1 MRCNCCDR
9 ALSEDE
15 IQFNTDIN
23 AWEMCSTCLDIALD
37 AAYSGSFSYD
47 DEEDYLYVTLDDGVE
62 DFFVAND
69 LGLTS
74 VVDEQGRGGD

>member
-15 IQFNTDIN
+15 IQFNPQID
-23 AWEMCSTCLDIALD
+23 AWEMCSTCVDIALD
-37 AAYSGSFSYD
+37 AAFSGSFSYD
-47 DEEDYLYVTLDDGVE
+47 DDEDYLFVTLDDGVE
-62 DFFVAND
+62 DLFVANE

-74 VVDEQGRGGD
+74 VVDEGWGGD

>member
-15 IQFNTDIN
+15 IQFNPQID
-23 AWEMCSTCLDIALD
+23 AWEMCSTCLDIAFD
-37 AAYSGSFSYD
+37 AAFSGSFSYD
-47 DEEDYLYVTLDDGVE
+47 DEEDYLFVTIEDGVE
-62 DFFVAND
+62 DFFVANE

-74 VVDEQGRGGD
+74 SVDEWGSYE

>member
-23 AWEMCSTCLDIALD
+23 AWEMCSTCVDIALD
-37 AAYSGSFSYD
+37 AAFSGSFSYD
-47 DEEDYLYVTLDDGVE
+47 DDEDYLFVTLDDGVE
-62 DFFVAND
+62 DLFVANE

-74 VVDEQGRGGD
+74 VVDEGWGGD

>member
-23 AWEMCSTCLDIALD
+23 AWEMCSTCVDIALD
-37 AAYSGSFSYD
+37 AAFSGSFSYD
-47 DEEDYLYVTLDDGVE
+47 DDEDYLFVTLDDGVE
-62 DFFVAND
+62 DFFVANE
-69 LGLTS
+69 LGFTS
-74 VVDEQGRGGD
+74 VVDEQGWGGD

>member
-15 IQFNTDIN
+15 IQFNPEIK
-23 AWEMCSTCLDIALD
+23 AWEMCSTCLDISLD

-74 VVDEQGRGGD
+74 VVDEQGWGGD